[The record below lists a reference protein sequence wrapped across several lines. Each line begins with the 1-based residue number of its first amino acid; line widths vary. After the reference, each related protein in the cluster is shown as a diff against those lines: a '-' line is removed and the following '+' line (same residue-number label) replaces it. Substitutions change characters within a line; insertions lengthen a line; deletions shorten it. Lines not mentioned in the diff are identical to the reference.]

1 MLRRWKVPSPR
12 EPRSSWVYLSRLL
25 KSVHRQD
32 VKQFT
37 LRVEGHPHFRH
48 KTPSHHPREVAE
60 HLLLNASVD
69 WSLITTNSQYTL
81 MTWGNLYTE
90 PVSGSSSW
98 TPIWNHLKGSNP
110 HPWGLQTGT
119 TSKGA
124 YFLTNTAHRLR
135 HTWPVPT
142 PLNGTPL

>member
-1 MLRRWKVPSPR
+1 MLRRWKVPSPW

-25 KSVHRQD
+25 TSVHRQD

-37 LRVEGHPHFRH
+37 LRVGGHPHFRH
-48 KTPSHHPREVAE
+48 KTPSHHPRKVAE

-69 WSLITTNSQYTL
+69 WSLITTNSQYML
-81 MTWGNLYTE
+81 MTWENRYTE

-98 TPIWNHLKGSNP
+98 TPNWNHLKGSNP
-110 HPWGLQTGT
+110 RPWGLQTGT